1 MFKNKISIIC
11 LAIMA
16 FTLFDYCVLSGT
28 TAAYAYSVNND
39 QLPALLSKGTTGNAL
54 FDTRFAEIIK
64 GIVSFVR
71 VVVVI
76 TTCVALLVV
85 MLGLEG
91 FNKTLWNWILGAGLA
106 CNFAA
111 FLLDPSFFGTL
122 DLSDHKVQHD
132 EIWFDPDLKGD
143 VEGGEWN
150 FLGQFMDAYVHNVI
164 EKGAEAV
171 LPICLKI
178 LLGLTVAQATWDIA
192 FKLTSGDKIKYIMSI
207 TIKMGFIVF
216 MLQHW
221 LGDNGLMHALMSGFE
236 QIGLT
241 MGGADEIGA
250 NCKPDSIV
258 GNGIEIFNA
267 MWAQTSKAFSDSAYG
282 LAFMSFL
289 ATVATVVLIFLTGI
303 EMFMARIE
311 FYTMALLVMP
321 LLPWMITSKFSFLS
335 EKAIGLMFNLSIK
348 VCAIAFM
355 STMAGPFLLSITKKF
370 GEAKGVMPNL
380 AIILQVLFAALV
392 LYMLT
397 KKISEIVSGLLSG
410 NPALGGSMMTAQMQA
425 VTNAAANGAKTAVQS
440 GSVLAGVAQ
449 GASDLA
455 KSQGQAGGF
464 SVSTLANIG
473 KYGMRTKMPGVSQ
486 AVQGYRGGLQGFQ
499 KEMANNNLSD
509 ARRSIYSA
517 KSNNKEADKTMYET
531 ALKGDSAARAYMN
544 TLNRSYTRDIVRKSR
559 KEKE

>member
-1 MFKNKISIIC
+1 MGKYIVFTSLRVSTKLTIC
-11 LAIMA
+11 LTACLLPKVPA
-16 FTLFDYCVLSGT
+16 TYGLPFLS
-28 TAAYAYSVNND
+28 
-39 QLPALLSKGTTGNAL
+39 
-54 FDTRFAEIIK
+54 F
-64 GIVSFVR
+64 
-71 VVVVI
+71 
-76 TTCVALLVV
+76 
-85 MLGLEG
+85 
-91 FNKTLWNWILGAGLA
+91 
-106 CNFAA
+106 FAA
-111 FLLDPSFFGTL
+111 VVTL
-122 DLSDHKVQHD
+122 
-132 EIWFDPDLKGD
+132 
-143 VEGGEWN
+143 
-150 FLGQFMDAYVHNVI
+150 
-164 EKGAEAV
+164 
-171 LPICLKI
+171 
-178 LLGLTVAQATWDIA
+178 
-192 FKLTSGDKIKYIMSI
+192 
-207 TIKMGFIVF
+207 
-216 MLQHW
+216 
-221 LGDNGLMHALMSGFE
+221 
-236 QIGLT
+236 
-241 MGGADEIGA
+241 
-250 NCKPDSIV
+250 
-258 GNGIEIFNA
+258 
-267 MWAQTSKAFSDSAYG
+267 
-282 LAFMSFL
+282 
-289 ATVATVVLIFLTGI
+289 VLIFLTGI

-455 KSQGQAGGF
+455 KAQGQAGGF

-473 KYGMRTKMPGVSQ
+473 KYGMMTKMPGVSQ
-486 AVQGYRGGLQGFQ
+486 AVQGYRSGVQGFQ
-499 KEMANNNLSD
+499 KQLANNTIDD

-517 KSNNKEADKTMYET
+517 KSNNQTADKEMYNKV
-531 ALKGDSAARAYMN
+531 ASGNSAARAYMN
-544 TLNRSYTRDIVRKSR
+544 TLSRSYTRDIVHESR